1 MAENIKQKAFSSV
14 IWTTIQKFAGSFIQ
28 FISGIVLARLLDPAD
43 YGCIGML
50 AIFMSI
56 ANVFIDAGFGS
67 ALIQKKR
74 PTREDYSTIFFF
86 NLGMSLLMY
95 AVLFFSAPLIAR
107 YYHMDILASVLR
119 VQGVVLII
127 NAFATIQT
135 NQLKKQFR
143 FKKIATVT
151 LLTSTVALGVTIYM
165 AYSGFGVWALV
176 TQHILAALIPAVI
189 YWITNHWAP
198 LLIFSKKSFKEL
210 FGFGGYMLAMNVVS
224 SIGNEIQGLLIGR
237 LYNPATMGFYSKAR
251 STELLVSRTF
261 NDVLS
266 QITLPLYA
274 ELQDEKQRLITAIK
288 KLTCNIAYLTFPLM
302 FLMILEAKPLF
313 VLLYSEKWLP
323 SVPYFQILCL
333 AGIAGCLQFANNQAI
348 AAVGKSREMFYWT
361 ILKRIVGIAMIV
373 GGLALFG
380 MKGLLAGMVL
390 QIWFMYLINV
400 YLVSKHIG
408 YGFWRQLRDLLPIL
422 LLSITSF
429 IIAYFVGYMVH
440 TNMYVQGGINIFI
453 FGVVYLFGSIIFRFE
468 ELQTVKQL
476 LGSVINNL
484 NKKLHVKKKS
494 Y

>member
-28 FISGIVLARLLDPAD
+28 FISGIILARLLDPAD

-86 NLGMSLLMY
+86 NLGMSLVMY
-95 AVLFFSAPLIAR
+95 VVLFFSAPLIAR
-107 YYHMDILASVLR
+107 YYRMDLLASVLR

-151 LLTSTVALGVTIYM
+151 LLTSIVSLGVTIYM

-176 TQHILAALIPAVI
+176 TQYILTALIPAII
-189 YWITNHWAP
+189 YWFTNHWTP
-198 LLIFSKKSFKEL
+198 LLTFSKKSFKEL
-210 FGFGGYMLAMNVVS
+210 FSFGGYMLAMSIVTT
-224 SIGNEIQGLLIGR
+224 IGNEIQGLLIGR
-237 LYNPATMGFYSKAR
+237 FYNPATMGFYSKAR
-251 STELLVSRTF
+251 STEKLVSRTF
-261 NDVLS
+261 TDVLS

-274 ELQDEKQRLITAIK
+274 ELQDERSRLITAIK
-288 KLTCNIAYLTFPLM
+288 KLTGNIAYLTFPLM
-302 FLMILEAKPLF
+302 LLMILVAKPIF

-348 AAVGKSREMFYWT
+348 AAVGKSKVMFYWT
-361 ILKRIVGIAMIV
+361 LLKRAVGIAMIV

-380 MKGLLAGMVL
+380 MKGLLVGMVL
-390 QIWFMYLINV
+390 QIWFMYLVNV

-408 YGFWRQLRDLLPIL
+408 YGFWRQLLDLLPIL
-422 LLSITSF
+422 LLSIASF
-429 IIAYFVGYMVH
+429 VIAYIVGRFVH
-440 TNMYVQGGINIFI
+440 TNMYVQGGINIMVFAI
-453 FGVVYLFGSIIFRFE
+453 VYLFGSVLFKFE
-468 ELQTVKQL
+468 ELQTVKQMFFSL
-476 LGSVINNL
+476 TKKF
-484 NKKLHVKKKS
+484 NKHNHD
-494 Y
+494 